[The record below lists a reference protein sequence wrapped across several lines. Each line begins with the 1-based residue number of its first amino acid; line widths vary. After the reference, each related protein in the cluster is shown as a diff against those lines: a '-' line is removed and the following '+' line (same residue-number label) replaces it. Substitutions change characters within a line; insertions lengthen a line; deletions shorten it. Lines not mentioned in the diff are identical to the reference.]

1 MPETIGS
8 PSTTP
13 GPQAAAQ
20 VGSKRLREDDDLL
33 LGLDEHFEYYHE
45 ARGREFELEQG
56 KIAALHSGSY
66 ALELLSSTYGSR
78 VCCHNTVLKDD
89 RLFLWYY
96 DACGILRSDQ
106 YLSMIADFEK
116 TAAVIVALASC
127 TRERFGVLP
136 TSVIKVSVSDTPS
149 FPPRN
154 LANTVVHIQDPVSE
168 EQVQLILK
176 DPIYTQY
183 GLSGRRTFAYT
194 ATTSPQ
200 LSQGG
205 LMARFT
211 YQVNSARPDH
221 AWISIAREAG
231 VGHLPD
237 VHMWRDLWK
246 MSDGARRVFSEHQEA
261 SYEDRTLR
269 MIVYSEYGSIKTLFS
284 QRCELMPVMVDQ
296 MVNCEYLAVLNVLS
310 LRHVD

>member
-1 MPETIGS
+1 M
-8 PSTTP
+8 
-13 GPQAAAQ
+13 
-20 VGSKRLREDDDLL
+20 
-33 LGLDEHFEYYHE
+33 
-45 ARGREFELEQG
+45 LE
-56 KIAALHSGSY
+56 
-66 ALELLSSTYGSR
+66 
-78 VCCHNTVLKDD
+78 
-89 RLFLWYY
+89 
-96 DACGILRSDQ
+96 
-106 YLSMIADFEK
+106 DFEK

-136 TSVIKVSVSDTPS
+136 TSAINASVSDTSS

-154 LANTVVHIQDPVSE
+154 LANAVVHVQHPVSE
-168 EQVQLILK
+168 EQVQLTLK

-183 GLSGRRTFAYT
+183 GLSGRRMFAYT

-231 VGHLPD
+231 VGHPPD

-296 MVNCEYLAVLNVLS
+296 MVNCEYLAVLSVFASQECGLTLS
-310 LRHVD
+310 SRRPP